1 MHSPA
6 ASFDFSHLNGPQ
18 QDAVS
23 SVEGPVLILAGAGT
37 GKTRV
42 LTTRIAHLLQNY
54 SVYPSHILAVTF
66 TNKAAQE
73 MRHRISAMLGQSIEG
88 MWVGTFHA
96 LAVRILRQHAQYV
109 GLEPNFTILD
119 TDDQLRLIKQ
129 LVKANNLDEKQFPP
143 RSILGA
149 ISRYKDKG
157 IAATELRDTG
167 TDITITLYKEYQ
179 ERLGI
184 LNAVDFGDLLLHNL
198 TLFKKHP
205 EVLQRYQTQFQY
217 IHVDEYQDTNV
228 AQYLWLRLLALGHN
242 NICCVGDDDQ
252 SIYGWRGAEV
262 GNILRFEKDFPGA
275 KIIRLEQ
282 NYRSTGHILAA
293 ASGLIAH
300 NGERL
305 GKTLWTDGEVGEPLL
320 VRGTWDSEDEARYI
334 GDEIEHFQRQGHALK
349 NMAVLVRAG
358 FQTRELEER
367 FLKLGLPY
375 RIVGGLRFYERMEIR
390 DALAYIRLL
399 VQPDDGLAFERIVN
413 TPKRGVGESSIQVI
427 HTLAREQG
435 ISLPRAAE
443 YFAYNMAKGTA
454 KTGLQAFFTALNHWR
469 GLLSSHEHA
478 DVVRIMLDESG
489 YTTMWQQDKSP
500 DAAGRL
506 ENLKELVSAIEE
518 FTYLPT
524 FLEHVSLVM
533 DNDAGTGE
541 DKISVMTLHA
551 AKGLEF
557 PIVFLSG
564 WEEGVFPHPR
574 ALQESGNVGLEEERR
589 LAYVGISRAREK
601 AIITY
606 SLNRRT
612 YMGWN
617 ACVPSRFIRELPTKA
632 MMHVNPS
639 GNTVDS
645 ALNTAVKPL
654 ITQIAEPTMA
664 VLHNFKEGDRVFHQK
679 FGYGYIFDVEG
690 PKLRIEFE
698 HSGEKTIIADFV
710 TAA

>member
-1 MHSPA
+1 MHSPT
-6 ASFDFSHLNGPQ
+6 ASFDFSHLNSPQ
-18 QDAVS
+18 QEAVN

-42 LTTRIAHLLQNY
+42 LTTRVANLLQNY

-73 MRHRISAMLGQSIEG
+73 MKHRINAMLGHGIEG

-96 LAVRILRQHAQYV
+96 LGVRVLRQYAQYV
-109 GLEPNFTILD
+109 GLQTNFTILD

-129 LVKANNLDEKQFPP
+129 LIKANNLDEKQFPP

-149 ISRYKDKG
+149 ICRYKDKG
-157 IAATELRDTG
+157 ITAAELRDTG
-167 TDITITLYKEYQ
+167 TDVAITIYKEYQ
-179 ERLGI
+179 ERLVI

-198 TLFKKHP
+198 TIFKNHP
-205 EVLQRYQTQFQY
+205 EVLQHYQEQFHY

-293 ASGLIAH
+293 ASGIIAH

-305 GKTLWTDGEVGEPLL
+305 GKTLWTEDDMGELLL
-320 VRGTWDSEDEARYI
+320 VRGTWNSEDEARYI
-334 GDEIEHFQRQGHALK
+334 GEEVENFQRHGYSLK
-349 NMAVLVRAG
+349 DMAVLVRAG

-413 TPKRGVGESSIQVI
+413 TPKRGVGEASIQMI

-443 YFAYNMAKGTA
+443 YFASHMAKGTA
-454 KTGLQAFFTALNHWR
+454 KTGLQAFFMVLARWRNLLNTH
-469 GLLSSHEHA
+469 SHA
-478 DVVRIMLDESG
+478 DVARIMLDESG
-489 YTTMWQQDKSP
+489 YTGMWQEDKSP

-506 ENLKELVSAIEE
+506 ENLKELVGAIEE
-518 FTYLPT
+518 FVYFPT
-524 FLEHVSLVM
+524 FLEHVGLVM
-533 DNDAGTGE
+533 DNDAGTGD

-557 PIVFLSG
+557 PIVYLSG

-574 ALQESGNVGLEEERR
+574 AMQESGNVGLEEERR
-589 LAYVGISRAREK
+589 LAYVGISRARER

-617 ACVPSRFIRELPTKA
+617 ACVPSRFIRELPLKS
-632 MMHVNPS
+632 MIHINPS
-639 GNTVDS
+639 GNVVDAS
-645 ALNTAVKPL
+645 RHKGAKPL
-654 ITQIAEPTMA
+654 INKEAPPTMTA
-664 VLHNFKEGDRVFHQK
+664 LHNFKEGDKVFHQK

-698 HSGEKTIIADFV
+698 HSGAKTIVADFV